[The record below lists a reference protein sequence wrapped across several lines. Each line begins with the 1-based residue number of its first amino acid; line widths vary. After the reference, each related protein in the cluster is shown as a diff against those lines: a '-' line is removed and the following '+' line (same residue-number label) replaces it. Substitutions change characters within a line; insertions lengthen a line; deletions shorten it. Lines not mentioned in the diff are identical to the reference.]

1 MMQASITMV
10 EERIKQVEDKMTEYK
25 KKEAQEKFNPN
36 KQEDPQ
42 IIGKTLISSQ
52 RLYRIEQQDKV
63 GIEEAKRGQVTD
75 STAKSPV

>member
-25 KKEAQEKFNPN
+25 RKEAQEKFNAN

-42 IIGKTLISSQ
+42 IIGKTIMISS
-52 RLYRIEQQDKV
+52 
-63 GIEEAKRGQVTD
+63 
-75 STAKSPV
+75 